1 MDSRPIESGSLPHF
15 GMSDKLEAQLESFW
29 EATINHRNVPRGR
42 AKPYH
47 QELLS
52 AEKETA
58 TSRGIKSY

>member
-1 MDSRPIESGSLPHF
+1 
-15 GMSDKLEAQLESFW
+15 MSDKLEAQLESFW